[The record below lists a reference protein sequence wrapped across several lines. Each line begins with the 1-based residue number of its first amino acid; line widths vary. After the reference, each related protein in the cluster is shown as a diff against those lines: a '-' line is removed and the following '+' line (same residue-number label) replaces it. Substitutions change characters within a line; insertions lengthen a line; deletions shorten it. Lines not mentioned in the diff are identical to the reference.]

1 MRLQRAPWQR
11 FLPVGLLSFFLLG
24 LVGCTDGSKYPQSS
38 LHPKGDF
45 STLVDDVFMTTVWL
59 ALFVFIVVEAGLL
72 WAIWKYRGK
81 PGDARPK
88 QIHGSTVVEI
98 IWTIIPAV
106 VLAFVAVPTVKT
118 IFATARVPAA
128 APGVQGPLKVEVVGH
143 QWWWEFRYPEYGIT
157 TANQLHVPVGRTVDL
172 RMKSVDVLHA
182 FWIPQVAGKRD
193 VFPNRETRLWF
204 TALET
209 GEFPGACTEF
219 CGLQHA
225 RMDLYVMAQTP
236 EDFAAWV
243 ETRKRDADSAA
254 VPGTDTV
261 AVGTT
266 VATEDTA
273 SGTAVATSRSPAA
286 LPDSATQQAAPA
298 LGDPRVAM
306 GKALFRTKA
315 CVGCHSL
322 SSMNQPKR
330 TVGPNL
336 AGIGTRKMIAGG
348 WLLNTDE
355 NLKRWISKPQE
366 VKPGVQMVVP
376 PMTDAEADAIVAYL
390 RTKR

>member
-1 MRLQRAPWQR
+1 MRHQRAPWQR
-11 FLPVGLLSFFLLG
+11 FLPVGLLSLVLLG
-24 LVGCTDGSKYPQSS
+24 LAGCTDGSKYPQST

-45 STLVDDVFMTTVWL
+45 SALVDDVFMTTVWL

-72 WAIWKYRGK
+72 WAIWRYRGK
-81 PGDARPK
+81 PGDPRPK

-128 APGVQGPLKVEVVGH
+128 APGAQGPLKVEVVGH

-157 TANQLHVPVGRTVDL
+157 TANQMHVPVGRTVDL
-172 RMKSVDVLHA
+172 RMKSVDVIHA
-182 FWIPQVAGKRD
+182 FWIPQVTGKRD

-261 AVGTT
+261 AIGTT
-266 VATEDTA
+266 IATEDTA
-273 SGTAVATSRSPAA
+273 SGTADATMRRVAE
-286 LPDSATQQAAPA
+286 PDSTTQQATPA
-298 LGDPRVAM
+298 VGDPRVAM
-306 GKALFRTKA
+306 GRELFRTKA

-348 WLLNTDE
+348 WLPNTDE

-366 VKPGVQMVVP
+366 VKPGVQMAVP